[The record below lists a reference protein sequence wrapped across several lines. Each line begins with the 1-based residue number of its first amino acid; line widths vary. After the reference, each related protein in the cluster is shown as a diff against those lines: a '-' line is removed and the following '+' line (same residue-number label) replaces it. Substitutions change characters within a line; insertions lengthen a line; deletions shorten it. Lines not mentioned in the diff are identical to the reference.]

1 MAIRRLGG
9 VAALGV
15 PTALSLMMVAQTPTQ
30 AQIPAVRGIAADLRV
45 LTPLN
50 GEVIGAGSFKLDFS
64 FKSRTASP
72 ITRVELYVDGVQ
84 WAGRSL
90 DIPSLGNVLT
100 FEVDGSTLS
109 EGSHTFLVKVIN
121 KNGIAS
127 VTEVQVVAQGKNGTL
142 GGGSV
147 APASVGGAGA
157 PLLTF
162 RALPSKRLMGTVE
175 VQMDVK
181 SPTGQ
186 NPYVSFYVDKQFKIL
201 KNYPPY
207 SFLFDT
213 TTVSNGK
220 HVIEATG
227 YLESSNAATT
237 VRKEVFVDNV
247 GGNTDRANEI
257 KDLGSKLVIPSN
269 VVAPKTVAVPKVVER
284 SAPQLSV
291 VPIAL
296 AAGVRAASG
305 VKPINLALPG
315 LAGAR
320 SIEPRVKSSTRVA
333 SASVPTVKARM
344 AAPVTETRSALPVA
358 QGLHE
363 PQPVATGV
371 VVGRPT
377 AAVPGSVIRAVGAFS
392 AQAVKA
398 TNFLV
403 PHRTVK
409 STPRTMALKPVL
421 SSALN
426 NEFSKKLMVAFDGS
440 AIVFDVEPRVEGG
453 VPLAPFRQIFEHT
466 GGQVMWAPDA
476 KTVRALNADR
486 EVVIKVGAP
495 SATVNGQ
502 NVPMERKSYIDRGR
516 TIVPLSFVG
525 KALDVDVDFDPA
537 TGKLLITSKK

>member
-15 PTALSLMMVAQTPTQ
+15 PTALSLLMVAQTPTQ
-30 AQIPAVRGIAADLRV
+30 AQNPVTRGTSADLRV

-84 WAGRSL
+84 WAGRNL
-90 DIPSLGNVLT
+90 DVPSLGNVLT
-100 FEVDGSTLS
+100 FEVDGSTLG
-109 EGSHTFLVKVIN
+109 EGSHTFQVKVIN
-121 KNGIAS
+121 KTGIAS
-127 VTEVQVVAQGKNGTL
+127 TTEVQVVAQSKSGVLGTET
-142 GGGSV
+142 V

-157 PLLTF
+157 PQMAF

-181 SPTGQ
+181 SPSGQ

-213 TTVSNGK
+213 TTVNNGK
-220 HVIEATG
+220 HTIEATG

-237 VRKEVFVDNV
+237 QRMDVFVDNP
-247 GGNTDRANEI
+247 GGNTDRNNTI
-257 KDLGSKLVIPSN
+257 KDLGSKPTPSN
-269 VVAPKTVAVPKVVER
+269 A
-284 SAPQLSV
+284 SGPQLSA
-291 VPIAL
+291 VPGAL
-296 AAGVRAASG
+296 IAGVRAASG
-305 VKPINLALPG
+305 VKPIQLTLPG
-315 LAGAR
+315 ITGTRPL
-320 SIEPRVKSSTRVA
+320 EPRVKSATAVTSTH
-333 SASVPTVKARM
+333 SVKTRT
-344 AAPVTETRSALPVA
+344 AAPATEARTAMPIA

-363 PQPVATGV
+363 PSPVATA
-371 VVGRPT
+371 VVGRPM
-377 AAVPGSVIRAVGAFS
+377 ASAPSSAIRAAGAFS
-392 AQAVKA
+392 SQAVK
-398 TNFLV
+398 TSNLLV
-403 PHRTVK
+403 PHRTARA
-409 STPRTMALKPVL
+409 TPRTTALRPTL
-421 SSALN
+421 SSSLN
-426 NEFSKKLMVAFDGS
+426 NEFSARLMVAFDGT
-440 AIVFDVEPRVEGG
+440 AIIFDVEPRVEEG

-466 GGQVMWAPDA
+466 GGQVMWAPDS

-502 NVPMERKSYIDRGR
+502 NVTMERKSYIDRGR